1 MSLPSTEDALRG
13 AIHSDRW
20 LSFMSTNSSSSMSNP
35 LSIYRLYLDD
45 VEEIFFNRISMRS
58 MLIGSLLVA
67 LFTFAS
73 VLILLYRSTKI
84 FLACFIPCI
93 YSLIAYDFLQFASI
107 VLLKWNLNQ
116 KYFVGELCRWPSYLK
131 ASSEAGQCLTLL
143 LLYVIRRQKLR
154 YFFKHHHLPNSS
166 RIHARALTLVA
177 LLFIVYVNNWI
188 THLKVE
194 KIHLITSTHSN
205 NSITIE
211 EYPIT
216 LYDSSNDSKMTDRRQ
231 FYVDLERFAAHSRT
245 PLPTRTAKPE
255 KIIHTQKDD
264 SIHEIIIKIRYS
276 DFFRPKKKSLLG
288 SNITRRRLGI
298 HRNISKNNSYR
309 VHRCTYGQRNFFL
322 ANLISLIHALFYL
335 ILISYFLTSI
345 CRQRIPR
352 MTVAYHRTL
361 HDRAVLMGRKKSAD
375 RHQQLIL
382 LTHLRHF
389 QYLIVYCHTAFMFIR
404 LIYVCLLT
412 LLLWFVQSP
421 FQWSA
426 MKMLVYGLFLVVY
439 YSIPLRILLLFL
451 YLFLSLFSSYIYSIF
466 YYLFHTKLHFS
477 CRLQKPSIRFG
488 LHLAE
493 YHQREIH
500 PEEHSTNSLMME
512 LASSVYDEH
521 STAMPMESGVFGEEM
536 SSGQHGMTSSVLAI
550 IHLSE
555 QSNTVI

>member
-1 MSLPSTEDALRG
+1 M
-13 AIHSDRW
+13 
-20 LSFMSTNSSSSMSNP
+20 
-35 LSIYRLYLDD
+35 SIYRLYLDD

-58 MLIGSLLVA
+58 MLICSLFVTV
-67 LFTFAS
+67 FTLAS
-73 VLILLYRSTKI
+73 VVVLLYRSSKI

-93 YSLIAYDFLQFASI
+93 YSLIAYDFLQFTSI

-116 KYFVGELCRWPSYLK
+116 KVFGGELCRWPSYLK

-166 RIHARALTLVA
+166 RIHSRALTFVA

-194 KIHLITSTHSN
+194 KIHLITSNESN
-205 NSITIE
+205 NSITIQ

-216 LYDSSNDSKMTDRRQ
+216 LYGSSNDWKLTDRRQ

-245 PLPTRTAKPE
+245 PLPKPE
-255 KIIHTQKDD
+255 KIIYNQKDD
-264 SIHEIIIKIRYS
+264 SIDHILIKIPYN
-276 DFFRPKKKSLLG
+276 DFFKPKKKSFRR
-288 SNITRRRLGI
+288 SNVTRTVP
-298 HRNISKNNSYR
+298 KNNSYR

-335 ILISYFLTSI
+335 IMIAYFLTTI

-352 MTVAYHRTL
+352 MTVAYPRTL
-361 HDRAVLMGRKKSAD
+361 YDRAVSMGRKKSAD

-389 QYLIVYCHTAFMFIR
+389 QYLIVYCHTALMFIR

-421 FQWSA
+421 FQCSA
-426 MKMLVYGLFLVVY
+426 MKMLFSVLFVVVY

-451 YLFLSLFSSYIYSIF
+451 YLFFSLFSSSIYSIF
-466 YYLFHTKLHFS
+466 SYLFHTKLHFS

-493 YHQREIH
+493 YH
-500 PEEHSTNSLMME
+500 PEEHSTNALIMD

-521 STAMPMESGVFGEEM
+521 STAIPMESGVFGEEM
-536 SSGQHGMTSSVLAI
+536 SSGQHGMTSSVLAT